1 MQKVFLA
8 YACLLYTS
16 HDSVG
21 HFQYVINIVHSF
33 LILDLGDN
41 LNVAA
46 VCIQYLA
53 DIQHILLITNKRMCY
68 EKMCIR
74 DSRIPAHVA
83 IIMDGNGRWAKQR
96 GQARSFGH
104 QAGAETVHIIA
115 EEAARLGVKY
125 LTLYTFSTE
134 NWNRPV
140 DEVAALMSLLMD
152 SIEEETF
159 MKNNISFR
167 IIGDT
172 AKLPV
177 EVLERLNQCIEHT
190 SINTGMC
197 LTLALSY
204 SSKWEITEAVRQITI
219 KIQNNKL
226 AIDDIDDNLISAHLS
241 TNYMPD
247 PDLLIRTGGE
257 IRLSNY
263 LLWQCAY
270 SDLYFCETFWQD
282 CR

>member
-1 MQKVFLA
+1 MPYREQIDK
-8 YACLLYTS
+8 
-16 HDSVG
+16 
-21 HFQYVINIVHSF
+21 
-33 LILDLGDN
+33 
-41 LNVAA
+41 
-46 VCIQYLA
+46 
-53 DIQHILLITNKRMCY
+53 
-68 EKMCIR
+68 
-74 DSRIPAHVA
+74 SRIPAHVA

-104 QAGAETVHIIA
+104 QADAETVHIIA

-177 EVLERLNQCIEHT
+177 EVLERLNQCIERT

-204 SSKWEITEAVRQITI
+204 SSKWEITEAVRQIAA
-219 KIQNNKL
+219 KIQNDKL
-226 AIDDIDDNLISAHLS
+226 AIEDIDDNLISAHLS

-270 SDLYFCETFWQD
+270 SELYFCETFWPDFREEEFCKAIYDYQK
-282 CR
+282 RERRFGKTSEQI

>member
-1 MQKVFLA
+1 M
-8 YACLLYTS
+8 LYQDQIDKT
-16 HDSVG
+16 
-21 HFQYVINIVHSF
+21 
-33 LILDLGDN
+33 
-41 LNVAA
+41 
-46 VCIQYLA
+46 
-53 DIQHILLITNKRMCY
+53 
-68 EKMCIR
+68 
-74 DSRIPAHVA
+74 RIPSHIA

-96 GQARSFGH
+96 GQIRTFGH
-104 QAGAETVHIIA
+104 QAGAETVHVIA

-172 AKLPV
+172 AKLP
-177 EVLERLNQCIEHT
+177 ENVLERLNRCIERT
-190 SINTGMC
+190 SVNTGMC

-204 SSKWEITEAVRQITI
+204 SSKWEITEAVRQIASRVSAGDLKADEITD
-219 KIQNNKL
+219 QTVDGFL
-226 AIDDIDDNLISAHLS
+226 ATH
-241 TNYMPD
+241 YMPD

-257 IRLSNY
+257 VRLSNV

-270 SDLYFCETFWQD
+270 SELYFCDTFWPDFKAEELCKAICDYQ
-282 CR
+282 RRERRFGKTSEQI

>member
-1 MQKVFLA
+1 M
-8 YACLLYTS
+8 LYQDQIDKT
-16 HDSVG
+16 
-21 HFQYVINIVHSF
+21 
-33 LILDLGDN
+33 
-41 LNVAA
+41 
-46 VCIQYLA
+46 
-53 DIQHILLITNKRMCY
+53 
-68 EKMCIR
+68 
-74 DSRIPAHVA
+74 RIPSHIA

-96 GQARSFGH
+96 GQIRTFGH
-104 QAGAETVHIIA
+104 QAGAETVHVIA

-172 AKLPV
+172 AKLP
-177 EVLERLNQCIEHT
+177 ENVLERLNRCIERT
-190 SINTGMC
+190 SVNTGMC

-204 SSKWEITEAVRQITI
+204 SSKWEITEAVRQIASRVSAGDLKADEITD
-219 KIQNNKL
+219 QTVDGFL
-226 AIDDIDDNLISAHLS
+226 ATH
-241 TNYMPD
+241 YMPD

-257 IRLSNY
+257 VRLSNF

-270 SDLYFCETFWQD
+270 SELYFCDTFWPDFKAEELYKAICDYQ
-282 CR
+282 RRERRFGKTSEQI

>member
-1 MQKVFLA
+1 M
-8 YACLLYTS
+8 LYKDQVDKT
-16 HDSVG
+16 
-21 HFQYVINIVHSF
+21 
-33 LILDLGDN
+33 
-41 LNVAA
+41 
-46 VCIQYLA
+46 
-53 DIQHILLITNKRMCY
+53 
-68 EKMCIR
+68 
-74 DSRIPAHVA
+74 RIPAHIA

-104 QAGAETVHIIA
+104 QAGAETVHVIA

-134 NWNRPV
+134 NWNRPA

-167 IIGDT
+167 IIGET
-172 AKLPV
+172 EKLPTD
-177 EVLERLNQCIEHT
+177 VLKRLNQCIERT
-190 SINTGMC
+190 SKNTGMC
-197 LTLALSY
+197 LVLALSY
-204 SSKWEITEAVRQITI
+204 SSKWEITQAVKQIAG
-219 KIQNNKL
+219 KVANGEL
-226 AIDDIDDNLISAHLS
+226 DIDTITDHTIDQYLA
-241 TNYMPD
+241 TNFMPD

-270 SDLYFCETFWQD
+270 SELYFCDTFWPDFKEEELCKAICDYQ
-282 CR
+282 RRERRFGKTSEQILK

>member
-1 MQKVFLA
+1 MPYREQIDK
-8 YACLLYTS
+8 
-16 HDSVG
+16 
-21 HFQYVINIVHSF
+21 
-33 LILDLGDN
+33 
-41 LNVAA
+41 
-46 VCIQYLA
+46 
-53 DIQHILLITNKRMCY
+53 
-68 EKMCIR
+68 
-74 DSRIPAHVA
+74 SRIPAHVA

-96 GQARSFGH
+96 GPARSCGH

-177 EVLERLNQCIEHT
+177 EVLERLNQCIERT

-204 SSKWEITEAVRQITI
+204 SSKWEITEAVRQIAA
-219 KIQNNKL
+219 KIQNDKL
-226 AIDDIDDNLISAHLS
+226 AIEDIDDNLISAHLS

-257 IRLSNY
+257 VRLRNY

-270 SDLYFCETFWQD
+270 SEFYFCETFWD
-282 CR
+282 DFKEEELW

>member
-1 MQKVFLA
+1 MN
-8 YACLLYTS
+8 S
-16 HDSVG
+16 
-21 HFQYVINIVHSF
+21 
-33 LILDLGDN
+33 
-41 LNVAA
+41 
-46 VCIQYLA
+46 
-53 DIQHILLITNKRMCY
+53 
-68 EKMCIR
+68 
-74 DSRIPAHVA
+74 IPAHIA
-83 IIMDGNGRWAKQR
+83 FIMDGNGRWAKQR

-177 EVLERLNQCIEHT
+177 EVLERLNQCIERT

-204 SSKWEITEAVRQITI
+204 SSKWEITEAVRQIATQV
-219 KIQNNKL
+219 KTGE
-226 AIDDIDDNLISAHLS
+226 ISPEQITDECISSHLD
-241 TNYMPD
+241 TNFMPD

-270 SDLYFCETFWQD
+270 SELYFCDTFWPDFDNEELYKAICEYQQ
-282 CR
+282 RERRFGKTSEQIS

>member
-1 MQKVFLA
+1 M
-8 YACLLYTS
+8 LYQDQIDKT
-16 HDSVG
+16 
-21 HFQYVINIVHSF
+21 
-33 LILDLGDN
+33 
-41 LNVAA
+41 
-46 VCIQYLA
+46 
-53 DIQHILLITNKRMCY
+53 
-68 EKMCIR
+68 
-74 DSRIPAHVA
+74 RIPSHIA

-96 GQARSFGH
+96 GQIRTFGH
-104 QAGAETVHIIA
+104 QAGAETVHVIA

-172 AKLPV
+172 AKLP
-177 EVLERLNQCIEHT
+177 ENVLERLNRCIERT
-190 SINTGMC
+190 SVNTGMC

-204 SSKWEITEAVRQITI
+204 SSKWEITEAVRQIASRVSAGDLKADEITD
-219 KIQNNKL
+219 QTVDGFL
-226 AIDDIDDNLISAHLS
+226 ATH
-241 TNYMPD
+241 YMPD

-257 IRLSNY
+257 VRLSNF

-270 SDLYFCETFWQD
+270 SELYFCDTFWSDFKAEELCKAICDYQ
-282 CR
+282 RRERRFGKTSEQI